1 MKVILLDKVA
11 HLGSVGT
18 EVEVKSGYARNYLI
32 PNHLAVLATAQNRAY
47 FEQRRAELEAQAQQK
62 LQAAQAVAAKIAEIG
77 TVEVG
82 VAAGQEGRLFGS
94 VTTRDIVEILEAYSI
109 EVPKSSVRIN
119 GGQIREL
126 GEHTVVIHLHADVNV
141 NLPVNVVAR

>member
-32 PNHLAVLATAQNRAY
+32 PQHLAVLATKENRAK
-47 FEQRRAELEAQAQQK
+47 FEARRAELEAQAAAK
-62 LQAAQAVAAKIAEIG
+62 LATAQALATKIEEVGQI
-77 TVEVG
+77 EVG
-82 VAAGQEGRLFGS
+82 VAAGQEGRLFGA
-94 VTTRDIVEILEAYSI
+94 VTTRDVVEILSAYGV
-109 EVPKSSVRIN
+109 EVPKSAIRIN

-126 GEHTVVIHLHADVNV
+126 GEHVVLVHLHADVNV
-141 NLPVNVVAR
+141 EVPVNVVAR